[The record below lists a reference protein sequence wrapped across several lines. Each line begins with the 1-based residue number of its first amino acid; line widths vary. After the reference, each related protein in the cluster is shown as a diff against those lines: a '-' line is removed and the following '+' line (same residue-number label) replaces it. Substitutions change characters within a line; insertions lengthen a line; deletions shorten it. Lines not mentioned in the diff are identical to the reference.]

1 MVPPDTHRC
10 NIAER
15 AIQTFKNHFIAMLSG
30 VDPSFPIFLWSRLVP
45 QAVLT
50 LNLVRPSNVAPKVS
64 AHQYMHGTFNFNTT
78 PLAPLGCQV
87 QMYLKPH
94 RQTSWG
100 KHASAGWY
108 LGAALQHYRCHRIWN
123 KETKA
128 ERVSDTV
135 FFKHKYIT
143 CLLYTSPS
151 PRDQR
156 GSRMPSS
163 A

>member
-1 MVPPDTHRC
+1 
-10 NIAER
+10 
-15 AIQTFKNHFIAMLSG
+15 ML
-30 VDPSFPIFLWSRLVP
+30 DPSFPIFLWSRLVP

-64 AHQYMHGTFNFNTT
+64 AHAYMHGHFDFNAT

-94 RQTSWG
+94 RRTSWG
-100 KHASAGWY
+100 KHASTGWY

-143 CLLYTSPS
+143 EPTLTPEDMLLKASRSTS
-151 PRDQR
+151 R
-156 GSRMPSS
+156 SS
-163 A
+163 EKKKTQKEI